1 MDILNNGWKILKFRQ
16 CSKGIIYFL
25 KLTDLYCVM
34 IEDSDEQIIYTHSSF
49 DRYIATIK
57 YKEMKDKLLKGEK
70 IDYD

>member
-1 MDILNNGWKILKFRQ
+1 M
-16 CSKGIIYFL
+16 
-25 KLTDLYCVM
+25 TDLYCVM

-70 IDYD
+70 IEYD